1 LCWRV
6 SFRTS
11 PKVSSTLPSL
21 PSRSS
26 RTIDARRLLRPFFLT
41 PDGKQPTQY
50 KPYYDIFT
58 WLVTQLAFSFT
69 TAPFILLSASASLT
83 AWARVYFYA
92 IIGVTA
98 CSVFLITP
106 GKTYLQ
112 KQVKKRT
119 TKPELQRSESQESLH
134 GQTLGVPSEPGQEFD
149 EMVDEVMVEI
159 KRRRGNQAGPE
170 GVELR
175 RMVEDALSRKVNGGG
190 EKDGKKGQ

>member
-1 LCWRV
+1 M
-6 SFRTS
+6 
-11 PKVSSTLPSL
+11 
-21 PSRSS
+21 
-26 RTIDARRLLRPFFLT
+26 T
-41 PDGKQPTQY
+41 PDGKKPTGN

-98 CSVFLITP
+98 CSIFLVTP
-106 GKTYLQ
+106 GKPFLQ

-119 TKPELQRSESQESLH
+119 TKPSLTRTESQESMH
-134 GQTLGVPSEPGQEFD
+134 GTTLGVPSEPGQEFD
-149 EMVDEVMVEI
+149 EMVDEVLVEI
-159 KRRRGNQAGPE
+159 KRRKGSAAIGD

-175 RMVEDALSRKVNGGG
+175 RLVEDALNRKFEGNG
-190 EKDGKKGQ
+190 DVKKVK